1 MCVNRTEKNSYK
13 KIITQTKIT
22 SIILVNNYPT
32 TVVLRDYIEYYNKRS

>member
-32 TVVLRDYIEYYNKRS
+32 TALRDYIEYYNKRS